1 MNYEYNNIDYYTQID
16 LTNKLPTTENK
27 EIANNYFISDNKE
40 NPPYLNYNN
49 IYNNRIPN
57 NFNYNLVLENQNQN
71 YFYQNKIEPKSM
83 RSLIKEEIKNI
94 DCNDEFYKNYN
105 FIPKNFNYDNTKLF
119 KLKNKNSINI
129 NTNDYTKKNALC
141 DFLNN
146 NKNDRSIKILTLNQN
161 QTQNRNKKDS
171 YYDIYSSRNIF
182 NNYYLTENNENNSYN
197 KYNISP
203 LKNDSFPDIKA
214 KKQIIYIKREK
225 SYDYPKNNNN
235 KNKIE
240 SNIQK
245 NNISSDKKM
254 NKKDNHIN
262 KIPVPKNVKRLN
274 NSFEK
279 NKNVFNYT
287 NQKGEKKE
295 NNVKMRNENFSA
307 KKNLTNI
314 DINTD
319 FDNHPSIYN
328 LHKKNKSS
336 SLFMIENLSPFSSSK
351 KKNNC
356 KDKINNIQLIK
367 KTLNTNN
374 LLNKH
379 NSEKILKQ
387 KVKYKTNNTMDFLDN
402 NELKEKEQ
410 DNNIFENVF
419 IKKKVQKVKKLSLLK
434 DIPMPIPIPKNHSSE
449 NKLMEHFNIIWGGK
463 SQAGK
468 NSKGNIKIN
477 QDAFKVC
484 ENVNNIKNF
493 NIFILCDG
501 HGNDGHYVSQF
512 VTKHII
518 NTISYHPIIS
528 LLKEPEDIYK
538 LIIDNNYKIIKDI
551 FSETDNYLS
560 LQTQFDTNT
569 SGTTCV
575 LILQIG
581 NKIICANSGDSRAIL
596 IYSPDNNNTNTQI
609 FPLSL
614 DSKPD
619 LPSETKRIINCGGEV
634 HKRKNRNGNY
644 VGPMR
649 VFAKGKN
656 YPGLAMSRSL
666 GDFKSKEYGVINEP
680 SFVEHILDEHCRYMV
695 ICSDGVWDFMD
706 NEKVMKIGNKYYI
719 NDNPDGFCQEI
730 VGNAS
735 YWWEKEEVV
744 IDDITAI
751 IVFFKF

>member
-27 EIANNYFISDNKE
+27 EVANNYFISDNKE

-83 RSLIKEEIKNI
+83 RNLIKEEIKNI

-146 NKNDRSIKILTLNQN
+146 NKNDNRSVKILTLNQN
-161 QTQNRNKKDS
+161 QSQNRNKKDS

-197 KYNISP
+197 ISP

-214 KKQIIYIKREK
+214 KKQINYIKREK
-225 SYDYPKNNNN
+225 SYDSPKNNNN

-274 NSFEK
+274 NFLEK
-279 NKNVFNYT
+279 DKNVFNYT
-287 NQKGEKKE
+287 NQKEEKKE
-295 NNVKMRNENFSA
+295 NNIKMRNENFSA

-356 KDKINNIQLIK
+356 KDKINNIQ
-367 KTLNTNN
+367 
-374 LLNKH
+374 
-379 NSEKILKQ
+379 
-387 KVKYKTNNTMDFLDN
+387 
-402 NELKEKEQ
+402 
-410 DNNIFENVF
+410 
-419 IKKKVQKVKKLSLLK
+419 
-434 DIPMPIPIPKNHSSE
+434 
-449 NKLMEHFNIIWGGK
+449 
-463 SQAGK
+463 
-468 NSKGNIKIN
+468 
-477 QDAFKVC
+477 
-484 ENVNNIKNF
+484 
-493 NIFILCDG
+493 
-501 HGNDGHYVSQF
+501 
-512 VTKHII
+512 
-518 NTISYHPIIS
+518 
-528 LLKEPEDIYK
+528 
-538 LIIDNNYKIIKDI
+538 
-551 FSETDNYLS
+551 
-560 LQTQFDTNT
+560 
-569 SGTTCV
+569 
-575 LILQIG
+575 
-581 NKIICANSGDSRAIL
+581 
-596 IYSPDNNNTNTQI
+596 
-609 FPLSL
+609 
-614 DSKPD
+614 
-619 LPSETKRIINCGGEV
+619 
-634 HKRKNRNGNY
+634 
-644 VGPMR
+644 
-649 VFAKGKN
+649 
-656 YPGLAMSRSL
+656 
-666 GDFKSKEYGVINEP
+666 
-680 SFVEHILDEHCRYMV
+680 
-695 ICSDGVWDFMD
+695 
-706 NEKVMKIGNKYYI
+706 
-719 NDNPDGFCQEI
+719 
-730 VGNAS
+730 
-735 YWWEKEEVV
+735 
-744 IDDITAI
+744 
-751 IVFFKF
+751 